1 MCVRVFP
8 NNFMLSMNVR
18 LCFHVDGG
26 ENRMLTCPSP
36 SSATSAAVEAV
47 ASVWTFTLRMVE
59 NDRCQSHG
67 EEVKLLLTGDCGQ
80 GKQGKQG
87 EQGKQGSRENYLFF
101 PIQHSALSTQHSAL
115 STG

>member
-1 MCVRVFP
+1 MAEWVCVRVFP
-8 NNFMLSMNVR
+8 NNFILSMNVR
-18 LCFHVDGG
+18 LCFHVDDG
-26 ENRMLTCPSP
+26 ENRTLTCPSP

-59 NDRCQSHG
+59 KGRCQSHG

-87 EQGKQGSRENYLFF
+87 NDPLVLMWRELRK
-101 PIQHSALSTQHSAL
+101 ITSGGHSSMP
-115 STG
+115 